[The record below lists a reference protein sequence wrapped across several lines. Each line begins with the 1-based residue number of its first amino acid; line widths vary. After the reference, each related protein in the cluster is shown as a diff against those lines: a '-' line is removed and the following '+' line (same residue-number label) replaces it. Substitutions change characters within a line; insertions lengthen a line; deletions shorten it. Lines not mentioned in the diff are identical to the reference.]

1 VSSIGTAVV
10 TGATGF
16 IGTPLVRKL
25 AAGGTHVICP
35 TRPNSPRSARIAGIP
50 GARAVE
56 LESFDS
62 RSLSSIVHGENVDVV
77 FHLAAYGVLSSERDP
92 IAMLEG
98 NATLTA
104 SVLVAARE
112 WSANRVVFAGA
123 CSEYAPASPGVFIDE
138 EHPLRPTTLYGAAKA
153 AATVYGTTLA
163 AQLGVAFVPLRI
175 FGTYGVG
182 EASTR
187 LLPYIIETLSTGG
200 QPELTPGG
208 HIRDFSNIDDVV
220 DALLVAASHPNIE
233 AGRPYNVCSGIP
245 RRVAEVATRAA
256 VLLGS
261 SEAALGFG
269 RRPYRSGEPEWIV
282 GNPKRFR
289 DATGFAPSVELD
301 DGIRRMIEAHE
312 SALKHES

>member
-1 VSSIGTAVV
+1 VNSIRTAVV

-16 IGTPLVRKL
+16 IGAPLVRKL
-25 AAGGTHVICP
+25 AASGTHVICP
-35 TRPNSPRSARIAGIP
+35 TRPNSPRAARIAGIT
-50 GARAVE
+50 GTRAVE
-56 LESFDS
+56 LQSFDA
-62 RSLSSIVHGENVDVV
+62 RSLASIANGANVDVV

-92 IAMLEG
+92 IAMLDG
-98 NATLTA
+98 NAALTA
-104 SVLVAARE
+104 SVLLAARE
-112 WSANRVVFAGA
+112 WSAHRVVFAGS
-123 CSEYAPASPGVFIDE
+123 CSEYAPSEPGVFIDE

-182 EASTR
+182 EANTR
-187 LLPYIIETLSTGG
+187 LLPYVIETLSAGG

-208 HIRDFSNIDDVV
+208 HIRDFSNIEDVV

-233 AGRPYNVCSGIP
+233 PGRPYNVCSGIP
-245 RRVAEVATRAA
+245 RKVSEVATRAA

-261 SEAALGFG
+261 SEAALGLG
-269 RRPYRSGEPEWIV
+269 RRPYRSDEAEWIV

-301 DGIRRMIEAHE
+301 AGIRKMIEAH
-312 SALKHES
+312 AGGR